1 LRRNNLGSAKGDW
14 KLVWTTLL
22 PTSTEVFDLS
32 RDPTETTNLAGQNP
46 EKVKELQA
54 WIIDLAKQAA
64 TPLFLTELVRL
75 GSATL
80 RIFRT
85 SAERMIEERR
95 TGWQRLT
102 P

>member
-1 LRRNNLGSAKGDW
+1 LEARLDDPSADEHRSLRSFEGSHGDDQPRRP
-14 KLVWTTLL
+14 K
-22 PTSTEVFDLS
+22 
-32 RDPTETTNLAGQNP
+32 P

-95 TGWQRLT
+95 TGWKRLT